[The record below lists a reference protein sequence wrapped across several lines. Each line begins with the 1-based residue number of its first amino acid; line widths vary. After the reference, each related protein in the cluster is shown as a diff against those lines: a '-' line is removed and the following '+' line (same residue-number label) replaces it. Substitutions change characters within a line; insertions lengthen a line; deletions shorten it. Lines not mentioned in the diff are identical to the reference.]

1 MARGYHVAFKKTG
14 YGKNLELKFI
24 ELQRWNKYE
33 NKTQKFK
40 MKSQWLSNGLV
51 LKKLPKE
58 VQDMCFIKFKGTTN
72 GSKTKDLKIKCSL
85 IIFKETILVKK

>member
-1 MARGYHVAFKKTG
+1 
-14 YGKNLELKFI
+14 
-24 ELQRWNKYE
+24 
-33 NKTQKFK
+33 

-58 VQDMCFIKFKGTTN
+58 VQDMCFIEFKGTTN

-85 IIFKETILVKK
+85 IIFKETILVKKWRLNHNTIIIK